1 MLVPII
7 RVVGTETDM
16 MARLCRNAVVSKIKL
31 LLRRLAI
38 AREMTPLLCQIAV
51 ELTLFSLVLDR
62 TKRY

>member
-7 RVVGTETDM
+7 RVVGTKTEM
-16 MARLCRNAVVSKIKL
+16 MTRLCRNAVASKIKH

-51 ELTLFSLVLDR
+51 ELTMFTLVLDH